1 MPETAEP
8 RAESAP
14 KAEPWSIQRI
24 LRWAAE
30 DFGKRGNPSPRL
42 DAELLLAH
50 ALGTDRIRLV
60 IESERWLD
68 EAELGR
74 VRDLIRRRR
83 NGEPIAYILGRREF
97 YGLPFVVD
105 ARALVP
111 RPDTEPLVEV
121 ALERTR
127 DRFMYGRALDLCTG
141 TGCVALAFAKA
152 RPTWRVSATDISS
165 DTAALA
171 WENTRRLG
179 ATSSVRVR
187 VGDLFTPV
195 AGERFELIVG
205 NPPYIPHDEI
215 AGLDRDVRA
224 FEPHLALDGG
234 ADGLDLVR
242 RIVSDAPAHL
252 VPNGVLAL
260 EIGCDQADAVISLF
274 ESAGF
279 SEVSRRR
286 DYANLDRV
294 VSGKLR

>member
-1 MPETAEP
+1 MPEAVEP
-8 RAESAP
+8 RVESAP
-14 KAEPWSIQRI
+14 KAEPWSIQRV

-60 IESERWLD
+60 IESERYLE

-74 VRDLIRRRR
+74 VRELIRRRR

-152 RPTWRVSATDISS
+152 RPTWRVSATDISP

-179 ATSSVRVR
+179 ATSCVRVL
-187 VGDLFTPV
+187 VGDLFAPI
-195 AGERFELIVG
+195 AAERFELIVG
-205 NPPYIPHDEI
+205 NPPYVPHADI
-215 AGLDRDVRA
+215 ASLDRDVRG

-234 ADGLDLVR
+234 ADGLDVVR
-242 RIVSDAPAHL
+242 KIVTQAHAHL
-252 VPNGVLAL
+252 VPGGLLAL
-260 EIGCDQADAVISLF
+260 EIGCDQGDAVVQLF
-274 ESAGF
+274 QSAGF
-279 SEVSRRR
+279 SEVQRRR
-286 DYANLDRV
+286 DYGNRERV
-294 VSGKLR
+294 ISGRLR